1 MIKHGYTACSTCHS
15 DPSGG
20 ELLTAY
26 GRVISGELLR
36 THFEKRPTGDAAE
49 AATTSSSGSVEGH
62 EFYQPFFGA
71 FGAPESLLLGG
82 SVRFATLYR
91 DTNTDRVRAFPMQID
106 LYGDYKFLDRLHV
119 GGSLGV
125 AKVPVGSP
133 DARAAQITTNQG
145 DQYNL
150 ISRTHYLRYDFGDGA
165 YSVSV
170 GRLNLPFG
178 IRMSEH
184 VMWVRSE
191 TATDRESDQEHG
203 AALNMN
209 FDFGRLELMAI
220 AGNYQLNPDKLRK
233 RGYSG
238 YAEVNAWEGGTVGV
252 SSLITHAGADMLN
265 PGPIADTRQA
275 HGAFLRASLGHEL
288 VLMAEANLLLHTRT
302 KPGYVGFT
310 QLDFE
315 AIPGVHLIGT
325 GEVLDTGYPKEPQSP
340 RAPGVGKPKLGGWL
354 TAQWF
359 IAAHFDF
366 RLDTIVRKNEPT
378 QLLGQIH
385 VYL

>member
-1 MIKHGYTACSTCHS
+1 MIKHGYAACSACHS

-26 GRVISGELLR
+26 GRVISDELLR
-36 THFEKRPTGDAAE
+36 SHFKKQPE
-49 AATTSSSGSVEGH
+49 AGEATEGASPVAEGH

-71 FGAPESLLLGG
+71 FRAPESLLVGG
-82 SVRFATLYR
+82 SVRIASLYR
-91 DTNTDRVRAFPMQID
+91 NTSTDRFKEFPMQLD
-106 LYGDYKFLDRLHV
+106 LYGDYKFFDRLHV
-119 GGSLGV
+119 GGSLGA

-133 DARAAQITTNQG
+133 DARAAQVTTNQG

-165 YSVSV
+165 YSVSA

-209 FDFGRLELMAI
+209 FDFGRFELMAI

-233 RGYSG
+233 RGYSA
-238 YAEVNAWEGGTVGV
+238 YAELNAWEGGAVGL
-252 SSLITHAGADMLN
+252 SSLITHAGADALD
-265 PGPIADTRQA
+265 PGPITDTRQA
-275 HGAFLRASLGHEL
+275 HGVFLRASLGRQF
-288 VLMAEANLLLHTRT
+288 VLMAEGDLLLHTQT
-302 KPGYVGFT
+302 KRGYVGFS

-315 AIPGVHLIGT
+315 AFSGIHLLGT
-325 GEVLDTGYPKEPQSP
+325 AEVLDSGYPRQPKDP
-340 RAPGVGKPKLGGWL
+340 RAPGTGKPKFGGWL
-354 TAQWF
+354 SAQWF
-359 IAAHFDF
+359 MAAHFDF
-366 RLDTIVRKNEPT
+366 RLDAIVRENEPT
-378 QLLGQIH
+378 ELLGQIH